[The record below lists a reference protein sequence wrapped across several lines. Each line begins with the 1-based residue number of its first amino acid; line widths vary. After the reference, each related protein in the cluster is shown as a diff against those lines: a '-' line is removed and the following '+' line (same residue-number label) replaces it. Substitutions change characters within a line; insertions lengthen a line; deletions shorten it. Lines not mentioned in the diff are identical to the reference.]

1 MRVVRLALLALVV
14 VACKDDKPAAPPP
27 HRDAQP
33 AVVDPYVDDRERM
46 VRDTIE
52 ARGIRDEHVLAAM
65 RKVPRQEF
73 VPPEIRAHAYDDRAL
88 PIGFGL
94 TISQPYI
101 VAMMTEAAHVRP
113 EDRVLEIG
121 TGSGY
126 QAAVLAALG
135 CQVYTIEINPD
146 LAKRTDLV
154 FRQQGLH
161 TIQNRTGDGYRG
173 MPDAGPF
180 DAILVTA
187 AAPEIPR
194 PLLDQLK
201 PGARMVIPVGGPDA
215 QQLEVVT
222 RDAKGIVHEEQL
234 LDVIFGPML
243 GEIRKPH

>member
-1 MRVVRLALLALVV
+1 VRIALLTVLAI
-14 VACKDDKPAAPPP
+14 VACKDDPPAPPP
-27 HRDAQP
+27 PKPELPKPVDAY
-33 AVVDPYVDDRERM
+33 ADTREAM

-65 RKVPRQEF
+65 RKVPRHEF
-73 VPPEIRAHAYDDRAL
+73 VPPEMRVHAYEDRAL

-113 EDRVLEIG
+113 ENRVLEIG

-154 FRQQGLH
+154 FRNLGLH
-161 TIQNRTGDGYRG
+161 TIQNRTGDGYDG
-173 MPDAGPF
+173 IPEAAPF

-187 AAPEIPR
+187 AAPEIPK

-201 PGARMVIPVGGPDA
+201 PGGRMVIPVGDTE
-215 QQLEVVT
+215 QRLEVVT
-222 RDAKGIVHEEQL
+222 RDARGGIHEEEL
-234 LDVIFGPML
+234 LDVLFGPML
-243 GEIRKPH
+243 GKVRHEK

>member
-1 MRVVRLALLALVV
+1 MVAGMRLLFAVMLVV
-14 VACKDDKPAAPPP
+14 GCKDETPPQPSPTPELAKP
-27 HRDAQP
+27 
-33 AVVDPYVDDRERM
+33 VDPYADVRDRM

-52 ARGIRDEHVLAAM
+52 ARGIRDTHVLAAM

-73 VPPEIRAHAYDDRAL
+73 VPPEMRVHAYEDRAL

-113 EDRVLEIG
+113 ENRVLEIG

-135 CQVYTIEINPD
+135 CSVYTIEINEA

-154 FRQQGLH
+154 LRNLGLH
-161 TIQNRTGDGYRG
+161 TIQNRTGDGYDG
-173 MPDAGPF
+173 AAEAAPF
-180 DAILVTA
+180 DAIVVTA
-187 AAPEIPR
+187 AVPAIPV

-201 PGARMVIPVGGPDA
+201 PGRMVIPVDKGDT
-215 QQLEVVT
+215 QILEVVT
-222 RDAKGIVHEEQL
+222 RDKAGIHEEEL
-234 LDVIFGPML
+234 LEVLFGPML
-243 GEIRKPH
+243 GKVRRDR